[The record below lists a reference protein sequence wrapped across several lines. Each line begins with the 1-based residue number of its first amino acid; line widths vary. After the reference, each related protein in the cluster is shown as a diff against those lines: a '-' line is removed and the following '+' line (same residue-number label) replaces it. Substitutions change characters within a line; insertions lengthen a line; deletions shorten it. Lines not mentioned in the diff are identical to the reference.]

1 MRAFQWKSFQVG
13 KIFNWKSQNASNP
26 HMKMFLMCVIKE
38 KLEKHL
44 DVIIELENETRII

>member
-13 KIFNWKSQNASNP
+13 KILNWKSQNASNP

-38 KLEKHL
+38 KLGKHL